1 MIGGSSLP
9 GRIEASFLRRIE
21 ALPADARSLLL
32 VAAAEPVGDPLL
44 VWQAAERLGVG
55 STAAVI
61 ADAEGLLTIQD
72 RVTFRHP
79 LVRSAA
85 YRSAPADQRRAAH
98 LALAEATDRAADP
111 DRRAWH
117 LAAAAPGPDEA
128 VAAELERSAGRARAR
143 GGLSAAAA
151 FLQRSVALSLDPAR
165 RADRALLAAQVSLQ
179 AGEFDEALG
188 LLTTAE
194 AGTLDELQRAKVDL
208 LRGQVA
214 FASSVG
220 SDAPPLLLAAARRL
234 EDIDAE
240 LARETYLDAWG
251 AALFA
256 GSLATSGGLLDVS
269 RAARAAPRPVRP
281 PRPSDLLLDGLAT
294 LITDGRAA
302 AADALRQ
309 ATSAFAVNQV
319 SAEDNFRWGW
329 LTTVPANVL
338 WDEDCWHEINA
349 RQLRFAREAGAL
361 ARLPIDLTAS
371 AVLMVWRGELSRA
384 AAVIAEAEAVT
395 EATETRIAPYG
406 AMLLAAFRGRASEA
420 VPLIEAAATAAT
432 AGGQG
437 IGVQYAAWAAAIL
450 DNGLGRYEKA
460 FTAAEPASEESPA
473 LFLSAWALP
482 ELVEACAR
490 SGRTERGAD
499 ALDRLAEATTA
510 AGSDWALGI
519 EARSRAL
526 LSTGDLADT
535 RYREAIDRLGRT
547 RIRPELARAQLL
559 YGEWLRRE
567 GRRILAREQLRA
579 AYESFVGIGMEAF
592 ADRARREL
600 LATGEKVRKR
610 TVEAP
615 DDLTAQEQQIAALA
629 RDGLSNPEIGA
640 RLFISPRTVEWHL
653 RKVFDKLGITSRKAL
668 PDVLPA
674 PPDREESIA

>member
-1 MIGGSSLP
+1 MW
-9 GRIEASFLRRIE
+9 R
-21 ALPADARSLLL
+21 
-32 VAAAEPVGDPLL
+32 
-44 VWQAAERLGVG
+44 AAERLGVG
-55 STAAVI
+55 STAAVT
-61 ADAEGLLTIQD
+61 ASSEDLLTIKD

-79 LVRSAA
+79 LVRSAV
-85 YRSAPADQRRAAH
+85 YRSAPAELRRAAH

-117 LAAAAPGPDEA
+117 LAVAAPGPDEA
-128 VAAELERSAGRARAR
+128 VAAELEQSAGRARAR

-151 FLQRSVALSLDPAR
+151 LLQRSVALSLDPAR
-165 RADRALLAAQVSLQ
+165 RADRALLAAQMSLQ

-194 AGTLDELQRAKVDL
+194 AGTLDELQQAKVDL

-220 SDAPPLLLAAARRL
+220 SDSPPLLLAAARRL
-234 EDIDAE
+234 EGIDAE

-269 RAARAAPRPVRP
+269 RAARTAPRPVRP
-281 PRPSDLLLDGLAT
+281 PRPADLLLDGLAT

-302 AADALRQ
+302 AVDALRQ

-329 LTTVPANVL
+329 LTTVPANLL
-338 WDEDCWHEINA
+338 WDEDSWHEINA

-384 AAVIAEAEAVT
+384 AAVIAEADAVT
-395 EATETRIAPYG
+395 EATQTRIAPYG

-420 VPLIEAAATAAT
+420 IPLIEAAAAAAT
-432 AGGQG
+432 GGGQG

-482 ELVEACAR
+482 ELVEACAPQRPDPARRGRPRAAGRGHDGSRLRLGAGHRGPIAGAAQHRRRRRRRSIARPSTGWAAPGSDRSWPGPNCSTASGCAASWTADLGPGAAARGVRLVRRDRDGGLRR
-490 SGRTERGAD
+490 SG
-499 ALDRLAEATTA
+499 
-510 AGSDWALGI
+510 
-519 EARSRAL
+519 
-526 LSTGDLADT
+526 
-535 RYREAIDRLGRT
+535 
-547 RIRPELARAQLL
+547 PARAP
-559 YGEWLRRE
+559 GDRRE
-567 GRRILAREQLRA
+567 GPQARPSRPATTSRRRSSR
-579 AYESFVGIGMEAF
+579 S
-592 ADRARREL
+592 RR
-600 LATGEKVRKR
+600 
-610 TVEAP
+610 
-615 DDLTAQEQQIAALA
+615 LA

-668 PDVLPA
+668 QDVLPG
-674 PPDREESIA
+674 PGRESSIA